1 MQNNFQNYLFLKII
15 LLIILLTQKWN
26 VTLIFADADVETLAG
41 VVTCK
46 EVYRNLMPPE
56 ETKVSFFPFIGP
68 FKQLLIGGITAF
80 RIQFYGYT
88 KRKKTHTMTFLPE
101 ECLKPLDNRIG
112 LHIFFRFRI

>member
-1 MQNNFQNYLFLKII
+1 
-15 LLIILLTQKWN
+15 
-26 VTLIFADADVETLAG
+26 LAG

-88 KRKKTHTMTFLPE
+88 KRKKTHTMTFLQGE
-101 ECLKPLDNRIG
+101 YLKPLDNRIG
-112 LHIFFRFRI
+112 LHIFLDLESEDHFAMTLYVIGNSWWAASLWSATGVARPWRSRDKA